1 MPCCG
6 ISIEYIYAR
15 LKASEVPGS
24 GTADRILDQL
34 LSADTQEPIEAEGLQ
49 TTIQE
54 TGSERIT
61 T

>member
-6 ISIEYIYAR
+6 IGIEYIYAR
-15 LKASEVPGS
+15 LKAAEVPGS

-34 LSADTQEPIEAEGLQ
+34 LSADTQEPIEADGLQ
-49 TTIQE
+49 TPTQE
-54 TGSERIT
+54 TGPERIT

>member
-15 LKASEVPGS
+15 LKAAEVPGS

-34 LSADTQEPIEAEGLQ
+34 LSADKEGPIEAEGLQ
-49 TTIQE
+49 TPIQE
-54 TGSERIT
+54 TGSERILT
-61 T
+61 